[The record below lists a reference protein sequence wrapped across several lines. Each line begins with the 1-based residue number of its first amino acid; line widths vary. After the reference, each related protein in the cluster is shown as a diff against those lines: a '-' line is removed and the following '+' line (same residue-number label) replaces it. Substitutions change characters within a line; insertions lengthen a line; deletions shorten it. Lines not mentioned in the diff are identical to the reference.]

1 MPAGRCWSWRSL
13 IMLLLW
19 LYYSSQILFSEREL
33 ALCLCDSIR
42 IARGPSQQ
50 CSRACCAEACIG
62 MRLEAVRKLGK
73 RHEGCLEKGCYK

>member
-33 ALCLCDSIR
+33 AHVYATRFGSHVAPANSVVRLLC
-42 IARGPSQQ
+42 RG
-50 CSRACCAEACIG
+50 
-62 MRLEAVRKLGK
+62 MH
-73 RHEGCLEKGCYK
+73 RHETMWAVTLCEEERK